1 MQCNSARP
9 SCSNCQQRNAECQ
22 YETVSATESRTQ
34 AIKRERE
41 TIRASQRTVRNSI
54 DWLRM
59 QSQETAL
66 SCLERLR
73 QSSDPM
79 DELCSIASTERS
91 SRLPLQVPP
100 EEVMLAMSPSLNSM
114 LDVELS
120 LTHPRTF
127 PPTLD
132 DPRNLSVSSLP
143 ELSTFLSSQ

>member
-1 MQCNSARP
+1 MQCDSARP

-34 AIKRERE
+34 ERE
-41 TIRASQRTVRNSI
+41 TVQASQRTVRNSI

-59 QSQETAL
+59 QSPETAVY
-66 SCLERLR
+66 CLERLR
-73 QSSDPM
+73 HSSDPT

-91 SRLPLQVPP
+91 SRLPLQIPP

-120 LTHPRTF
+120 FTHPGSF
-127 PPTLD
+127 PLALD
-132 DPRNLSVSSLP
+132 DPRNLSMSSLP